1 MLYRISKIVH
11 YCLITILAIFIGIS
25 TINAQ
30 DGRQGKK
37 VFALGMHAYYGFIL
51 KHTESIGHLAQS
63 HPYALEFN
71 LNRITDGSKAW
82 HKEYRYPE
90 VGYAIGFTISETLFW
105 EKRCMPSPIWI
116 NPW

>member
-1 MLYRISKIVH
+1 MH
-11 YCLITILAIFIGIS
+11 YCLITILAVFIGIS

-71 LNRITDGSKAW
+71 LNRITDGSKVAQGIPLPGSGIR
-82 HKEYRYPE
+82 HGILRFQKPYSGKSDVCPHLS
-90 VGYAIGFTISETLFW
+90 G
-105 EKRCMPSPIWI
+105 
-116 NPW
+116 